1 MNQKNT
7 SLSLTYKSQNNEV
20 FSYIQLKFKKLLTT
34 KPPYATIPITLKF
47 DFTET

>member
-20 FSYIQLKFKKLLTT
+20 FSYIQLKFKKLLNDFST
-34 KPPYATIPITLKF
+34 KLYL
-47 DFTET
+47 